1 MIAGIDKA
9 PDTSWNKIVRSRAAI
24 ATQTVID
31 VYDNGYQETPTSPV
45 RRLKPLFDVTPTFSY
60 KEALDATE
68 KLVISVIFHESS
80 FRVDVERTIDG
91 SSDCSYMQTKPGW
104 ISKVVAGKNC
114 NDLKKDP
121 KLAVF
126 VGAEV
131 LRIHKEYCLNKLPE
145 EKKRYSLINKTEAT
159 EKTLTDEQ
167 VDKAMGRIR
176 SAFEKEVGA
185 ELRG

>member
-1 MIAGIDKA
+1 MISGIDKL
-9 PDTSWNKIVRSRAAI
+9 PDTSWVKIVRSRAAI

-45 RRLKPLFDVTPTFSY
+45 RRLKPLFEVTPTFSY

-104 ISKVVAGKNC
+104 ISKVVPGKNC

-131 LRIHKEYCLNKLPE
+131 LRLHKEYCLNKLP
-145 EKKRYSLINKTEAT
+145 A
-159 EKTLTDEQ
+159 EQ
-167 VDKAMGRIR
+167 KNTITAKYWLGAYASGTCGFAQAKAR
-176 SAFEKEVGA
+176 
-185 ELRG
+185 ELCGPAGVCELK